1 MLKRSVKCLCL
12 ILGVMLL
19 LLSTASCKAIE
30 KCFYPLEY
38 EEYIYKYGDM
48 YDIPYDLLAA
58 VIKAESGFD
67 PAAVSGAGAVGLMQ
81 LLPATAEEIALR
93 LEIEYDE
100 DMLWNPETN
109 ISYGSY
115 YLAYLYENLG
125 SNWKTACAAYNAG
138 IGRVK
143 GWLEDAAYSDDGKNL
158 KYIPF
163 EETRNYLE
171 RIEKNR
177 NKYTKLYFS

>member
-1 MLKRSVKCLCL
+1 MLKSNIKR
-12 ILGVMLL
+12 LL
-19 LLSTASCKAIE
+19 LLLFAVVIMLGTASCNAIE

-38 EEYIYKYGDM
+38 EEYIYKYGEM
-48 YDIPYDLLAA
+48 YGIPYDLLAA
-58 VIKAESGFD
+58 VIKAESGFEAD
-67 PAAVSGAGAVGLMQ
+67 AVSDAGAVGLMQ
-81 LLPATAEEIALR
+81 LLPATAEELAPKLN
-93 LEIEYDE
+93 IEYDE
-100 DMLWNPETN
+100 DMLTDPETN
-109 ISYGSY
+109 IAYGSY
-115 YLAYLYENLG
+115 YLAYLYKNLG
-125 SNWKTACAAYNAG
+125 NNWQTACAAYNAG

-143 GWLEDAAYSDDGKNL
+143 GWLEDGRYSDDGNNL